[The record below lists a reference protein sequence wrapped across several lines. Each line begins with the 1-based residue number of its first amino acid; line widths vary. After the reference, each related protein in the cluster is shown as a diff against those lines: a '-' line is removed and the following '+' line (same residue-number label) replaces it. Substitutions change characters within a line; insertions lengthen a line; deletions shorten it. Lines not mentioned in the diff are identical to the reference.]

1 MTSGKP
7 LPNGGWGNG
16 DARLWGSAKA
26 TDGGG
31 WCESSHRNRCL
42 MVTAALTRAE
52 RRGGG
57 MWNVG
62 RGMWDVECWTWNVGR
77 GMLDVGRWN
86 VECGHAVLFI
96 SPTEKHRE
104 AQMPFGVL
112 LSKTRDSAIFLE
124 HEICRRPTDCCES
137 YQLLFGRFE
146 RFVFVLQKHQR
157 CLLYLL
163 DFTI

>member
-62 RGMWDVECWTWNVGR
+62 RGMWDVECWTW
-77 GMLDVGRWN
+77 DVGMWN
-86 VECGHAVLFI
+86 VVMRYYLFRPQR
-96 SPTEKHRE
+96 STEKHRCHSGC
-104 AQMPFGVL
+104 F
-112 LSKTRDSAIFLE
+112 
-124 HEICRRPTDCCES
+124 C
-137 YQLLFGRFE
+137 
-146 RFVFVLQKHQR
+146 QKHETR
-157 CLLYLL
+157 L
-163 DFTI
+163 FF